1 MPMTASTPRF
11 FISFT
16 ICFWV
21 PLTWSLVRPP
31 QWSMATIRS
40 GSSSWAARITSVMP
54 VAAYTGWKIYGQM
67 AVGMPVMM
75 VPQILIVLV
84 GMLGLEIYQMCTVP
98 GEYFTSLDHYLHS
111 ILTIVVGL
119 EFVRMLIDMTPA
131 NTLEVLI
138 VAIARQ
144 VILSHDS
151 PWSNVASVLCIA
163 GLFAIRRFL
172 IPKGEMTMELSEMGE
187 EEVFE
192 EAERI
197 SF

>member
-1 MPMTASTPRF
+1 MHKKTDWIHKVLHFLEWLIAIIT
-11 FISFT
+11 
-16 ICFWV
+16 
-21 PLTWSLVRPP
+21 LV
-31 QWSMATIRS
+31 
-40 GSSSWAARITSVMP
+40 
-54 VAAYTGWKIYGQM
+54 
-67 AVGMPVMM
+67 
-75 VPQILIVLV
+75 VLV
-84 GMLGLEIYQMCTVP
+84 GMLALEIYRMFTVD
-98 GEYFTSLDHYLHS
+98 GYFDSIHTYLHN
-111 ILTIVVGL
+111 ILTLVVGL
-119 EFVRMLIDMTPA
+119 EFVRMLLDMTPA

-144 VILSHDS
+144 VILSHNS